1 MTGLLDKDKDSLNKY
16 KESLVLLTLKRKEFE
31 EIRLK
36 LNQEI
41 DEKKLKISQ
50 LIIILR
56 TEKIICA

>member
-50 LIIILR
+50 LNIILR